1 MRSTRTGQREEENV
15 SAKHKL
21 NSANLLGTMLVAGLF
36 GGLTGSLTVFAIA
49 WIALMVAAFHA
60 GDIRR

>member
-1 MRSTRTGQREEENV
+1 V

-36 GGLTGSLTVFAIA
+36 GGLTGSLTVFAIV

>member
-1 MRSTRTGQREEENV
+1 V

-21 NSANLLGTMLVAGLF
+21 NSANLLGTLLVAGLF
-36 GGLTGSLTVFAIA
+36 GGLTGSLIVFVIA
-49 WIALMVAAFHA
+49 WIAIMAAAYHA